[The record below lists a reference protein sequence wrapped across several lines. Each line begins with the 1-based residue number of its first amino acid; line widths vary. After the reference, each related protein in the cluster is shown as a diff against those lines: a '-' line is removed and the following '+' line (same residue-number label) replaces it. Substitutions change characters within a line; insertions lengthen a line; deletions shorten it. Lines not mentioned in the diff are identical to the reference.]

1 VGTNMKTLN
10 LNKLILLTGLFIVS
24 IIFSAGAD
32 ASCRYN
38 SGLLDV
44 KSGNQQYQVYETSAG
59 QYVDACTDTPDE
71 YEITFYK
78 LGICTATTAAN
89 DLSSCQYIVNNTAGV
104 THVIEAGT
112 SGAMA
117 IPEFSIDPGT
127 YTHMVVVISNKLGVK
142 HSFSAAKWN
151 ADNTALTPVSLT
163 GASSS
168 AGTTCWTSVAGPS
181 AYTNEEHAIWSGG
194 STIADGVQ
202 LITCGAVADSAPVFS
217 YEIINILSEDNC
229 LDGIGD
235 SNYGANGDYSN
246 FGTVGNGT
254 AAVSLLKSTDVFATA
269 CTDAAKILWTT
280 TLTTPYVVTSES
292 TWKLNMKTTDSVSVD
307 FSNAAGDNKIMK
319 MGADPVQLYLTVTD

>member
-10 LNKLILLTGLFIVS
+10 LNKLILLTGLFLIS
-24 IIFSAGAD
+24 IAFSTGSF
-32 ASCRYN
+32 ASCKYDA
-38 SGLLDV
+38 GILDV
-44 KSGNQQYQVYETSAG
+44 QSGSQQYQVWESTAG

-142 HSFSAAKWN
+142 HSFTAAN
-151 ADNTALTPVSLT
+151 SLT

-202 LITCGAVADSAPVFS
+202 LITCGAAADSAPVFS
-217 YEIINILSEDNC
+217 YELINKLTEEECADAWA
-229 LDGIGD
+229 D
-235 SNYGANGDYSN
+235 NGDYAL

-254 AAVSLLKSTDVFATA
+254 AEASLLKSTDVFATA

-280 TLTTPYVVTSES
+280 TLTTPYVVTAES
-292 TWKLNMKTTDSVSVD
+292 TYELKMKTTDSVSVD
-307 FSNAAGDNKIMK
+307 FDSGVVDPDADPLVGSNNNIMK
-319 MGADPVQLYLTVTD
+319 MGADPIQLYLTVTD

>member
-1 VGTNMKTLN
+1 MKTLN
-10 LNKLILLTGLFIVS
+10 LNKLILLIGLFIVS

-142 HSFSAAKWN
+142 HSFTAAN
-151 ADNTALTPVSLT
+151 SLT

-202 LITCGAVADSAPVFS
+202 LITCGAAADSAPVFS
-217 YEIINILSEDNC
+217 YELINKLTEEECADAWA
-229 LDGIGD
+229 D
-235 SNYGANGDYSN
+235 NGDYAL

-254 AAVSLLKSTDVFATA
+254 AEASLLKSTDVFATA

-280 TLTTPYVVTSES
+280 TLTTPYVVTAES
-292 TWKLNMKTTDSVSVD
+292 TYELKMKTTDSVSVD
-307 FSNAAGDNKIMK
+307 FDSSGSNNNIMK
-319 MGADPVQLYLTVTD
+319 MGADPIQLYLTVTD

>member
-1 VGTNMKTLN
+1 MKTLN
-10 LNKLILLTGLFIVS
+10 LNKLILLTGLFLIS
-24 IIFSAGAD
+24 IAFSTGSF
-32 ASCRYN
+32 ASCKYDA
-38 SGLLDV
+38 GILDV
-44 KSGNQQYQVYETSAG
+44 QSGSQQYQVWESTAG

-142 HSFSAAKWN
+142 HSFTAAN
-151 ADNTALTPVSLT
+151 SLT

-202 LITCGAVADSAPVFS
+202 LITCGAAADSAPVFS
-217 YEIINILSEDNC
+217 YELINKLTEEECADAWA
-229 LDGIGD
+229 D
-235 SNYGANGDYSN
+235 NGDYAL

-254 AAVSLLKSTDVFATA
+254 AEASLLKSTDVFATA

-280 TLTTPYVVTSES
+280 TLTTPYVVTAES
-292 TWKLNMKTTDSVSVD
+292 TYELKMKTTDSVSVD
-307 FSNAAGDNKIMK
+307 FDSGGSNNNIMK
-319 MGADPVQLYLTVTD
+319 MGADPIQLYLTVTD

>member
-1 VGTNMKTLN
+1 MKTLN
-10 LNKLILLTGLFIVS
+10 LNKIILLISLFLISAV
-24 IIFSAGAD
+24 FSTAAD

-44 KSGNQQYQVYETSAG
+44 QSGSQQYQVYDASNSRYA
-59 QYVDACTDTPDE
+59 DACADTPDE

-89 DLSSCQYIVNNTAGV
+89 DLSSCQYIVNNDAGV
-104 THVIEAGT
+104 NHVIVAGT

-117 IPEFSIDPGT
+117 IPEFAIDPGT

-142 HSFSAAKWN
+142 HSF
-151 ADNTALTPVSLT
+151 TATNSLT

-168 AGTTCWTSVAGPS
+168 TGTSCWTSAAGPS
-181 AYTNEEHAIWSGG
+181 AYTNEQFTSVHGATS
-194 STIADGVQ
+194 ADGAQ
-202 LITCGAVADSAPVFS
+202 LISCGAAAASAPVFS
-217 YEIINILSEDNC
+217 YEVINKLTGEECS
-229 LDGIGD
+229 D
-235 SNYGANGDYSN
+235 SWVANGDYSN

-254 AAVSLLKSTDVFATA
+254 AEVSLLKSTDVFATA

-280 TLTTPYVVTSES
+280 TLTTPYVVTTES
-292 TWKLNMKTTDSVSVD
+292 TWKLNMKTTDSVSIDFDSGVVD
-307 FSNAAGDNKIMK
+307 RDATPVVGSNNNIVK

>member
-1 VGTNMKTLN
+1 MKTLN

-142 HSFSAAKWN
+142 HSFTAAN
-151 ADNTALTPVSLT
+151 SLT

-194 STIADGVQ
+194 STTADGVQ
-202 LITCGAVADSAPVFS
+202 LITCGAAADSAPVFS
-217 YEIINILSEDNC
+217 YELINKLTEEECADAWA
-229 LDGIGD
+229 D
-235 SNYGANGDYSN
+235 NGDYAL

-254 AAVSLLKSTDVFATA
+254 AEASLLKSTDVFATA

-280 TLTTPYVVTSES
+280 TLTTPYVVTAES
-292 TWKLNMKTTDSVSVD
+292 TYELKMKTTDSVSVD
-307 FSNAAGDNKIMK
+307 FDSGVVDPDADPLVGSNNNIMK
-319 MGADPVQLYLTVTD
+319 MGADPIQLYLTVTD

>member
-1 VGTNMKTLN
+1 MKTLN

-142 HSFSAAKWN
+142 HSFTAAN
-151 ADNTALTPVSLT
+151 SLT

-202 LITCGAVADSAPVFS
+202 LITCGAAADSAPVFS
-217 YEIINILSEDNC
+217 YELINKLTEEECADAWA
-229 LDGIGD
+229 D
-235 SNYGANGDYSN
+235 NGDYAL

-254 AAVSLLKSTDVFATA
+254 AEASLLKSTDVFATA

-280 TLTTPYVVTSES
+280 TLTTPYVVTAES
-292 TWKLNMKTTDSVSVD
+292 TYELKMKTTDSVSVD
-307 FSNAAGDNKIMK
+307 FDSGVENPDADPLVGSNNNIMK
-319 MGADPVQLYLTVTD
+319 MGADPIQLYLTVTD